1 MGASVNRKNWD
12 RIVTLEILRGLR
24 HLGGQASKSD
34 LLTYFRTQ
42 SAPITDEMLD
52 TTLTSKK
59 SGKPYKPF
67 DFTFNYNLKY
77 LELADYITRPR
88 RAYFQLTT
96 IGENCELS
104 ENLSQDVLTKA
115 NQTLDKQKMED
126 VVSHEELPEDEPAV
140 DWSEELLDY
149 LKAFSPSKFEQF
161 CRQLV
166 HQMGVSLDE
175 TVGIQISNDGGL
187 DGFGYI
193 TSQDDFRTNRVAIQ
207 AKRWQG
213 TIQSPEIDKFRG
225 AMDKFNAEYGIF
237 ITTSTFTRGAIKAS
251 RQGSR
256 VITLIDGAKIAE
268 LVAKYQL
275 HVKPVTTYL
284 IGDFYKRKGQ

>member
-115 NQTLDKQKMED
+115 NQTLDKQKKED

-193 TSQDDFRTNRVAIQ
+193 TSQDDFRTNR
-207 AKRWQG
+207 
-213 TIQSPEIDKFRG
+213 G

-284 IGDFYKRKGQ
+284 IGDFYKRKG